1 MQRLTM
7 NMPDELMKR
16 VDEYAEKNYV
26 NRTSAVCVLL
36 SKALQSDDYL
46 NSIIKMG
53 SVLDNVGAD
62 TQNSEK

>member
-16 VDEYAEKNYV
+16 VDEYAERNYV

-36 SKALQSDDYL
+36 SKALQGDDYL

-53 SVLDNVGAD
+53 SALETVGAD
-62 TQNSEK
+62 TQMSEQ